1 MSSTIKKD
9 FDSLRAWQKRSSG
22 LAQQVD
28 QISGNLESA
37 VRGVL
42 NRSDIPERG
51 AIADQYT
58 AIHAKL
64 NAAASDLSK
73 ASKQLNDYIVR
84 GIQLETLL
92 AALLGQRK
100 LDDSAMKAVGFTAEN
115 LAMMASNISLEDLSK
130 AKAGDAETL
139 ARVRVFNK
147 ILVAYGVA
155 YSAKDLAEV
164 IRAKRW
170 NLDDNLKA
178 ANAGLGLTG
187 AGAAGTKGFATL
199 MKPLANSSPKWATV
213 GKFAGRV
220 NPIALGLQANIVGY
234 QVGKGRADTL
244 IEQEAKGLDTVG
256 IAKQDLSDRPWYA
269 KPVGGYNV
277 LTAKTRREAGEHFLV
292 CQSTSRTSAFRRNNS
307 RLSTPGSRHGS
318 RVRRS
323 FPISKSARTR
333 YLCLPSRV

>member
-1 MSSTIKKD
+1 M
-9 FDSLRAWQKRSSG
+9 
-22 LAQQVD
+22 
-28 QISGNLESA
+28 
-37 VRGVL
+37 
-42 NRSDIPERG
+42 
-51 AIADQYT
+51 
-58 AIHAKL
+58 
-64 NAAASDLSK
+64 
-73 ASKQLNDYIVR
+73 
-84 GIQLETLL
+84 
-92 AALLGQRK
+92 
-100 LDDSAMKAVGFTAEN
+100 
-115 LAMMASNISLEDLSK
+115 
-130 AKAGDAETL
+130 
-139 ARVRVFNK
+139 FNK

-277 LTAKTRREAGEHFLV
+277 LTAKTRREAGEHFFGV
-292 CQSTSRTSAFRRNNS
+292 PEYKPDIG
-307 RLSTPGSRHGS
+307 LSPQQLAIINAGLKARFPGAKVVSDIKVGTYTVS
-318 RVRRS
+318 LPTVEGMTQYTVDVKTGKRVN
-323 FPISKSARTR
+323 
-333 YLCLPSRV
+333 